1 MSGPLVPG
9 RNLPGTDILEQ
20 PNPMNPHHTSAGR
33 TFLAVGAVV
42 LALATDF
49 AGADSMATDR
59 HEIPTFVLDRTEIAA
74 GADGV
79 ARAAPPQPAH
89 PKTAEVAIPAVR
101 R

>member
-1 MSGPLVPG
+1 VPG
-9 RNLPGTDILEQ
+9 RNLPGTDILE
-20 PNPMNPHHTSAGR
+20 PLNPMNPRPTSAGC

-49 AGADSMATDR
+49 ARADSMATDR
-59 HEIPTFVLDRTEIAA
+59 HEIPVFVLDRTEIAA

-79 ARAAPPQPAH
+79 ARVAPPRAAH
-89 PKTAEVAIPAVR
+89 PIPAEVAIPAVR